1 MLAQAEVEA
10 LDEGGI
16 DLPAAGRQ
24 HLLHRLQGAKHDPM
38 PHADQASPAHRLDD
52 LRIAQLGAGPVA
64 WRRSGWTH
72 CPQWVRSAVAYSL
85 KPSVRKS
92 GTQPG
97 ASTWTTWWTT
107 RCAMAS
113 VRSPTSMVSSS
124 LVTGSI
130 AAQTQWGERDR
141 RVMASTSLT
150 APAFTA
156 LSSAKSSSSWTCA
169 TRTSCKKYREKA
181 MAWSATST
189 NHARTV
195 LGSTSNTRATARMP
209 SPSANAPTAHTSR
222 SGGTRLPCNLALIL
236 PRPTQL

>member
-72 CPQWVRSAVAYSL
+72 CPQWVRSAVAYAL

-107 RCAMAS
+107 RCAIDS
-113 VRSPTSMVSSS
+113 VRSPTSRAISN
-124 LVTGSI
+124 LLTGSS
-130 AAQTQWGERDR
+130 APHTQWGERDSR
-141 RVMASTSLT
+141 WIASVSLT
-150 APAFTA
+150 SPALTA
-156 LSSAKSSSSWTCA
+156 LSRAKSSSS
-169 TRTSCKKYREKA
+169 
-181 MAWSATST
+181 
-189 NHARTV
+189 
-195 LGSTSNTRATARMP
+195 
-209 SPSANAPTAHTSR
+209 
-222 SGGTRLPCNLALIL
+222 
-236 PRPTQL
+236 